1 MKTKRTSIT
10 FIMFVFFAVFV
21 ATMCINSCS
30 AVTYAYSDE
39 AQEIYYCGG
48 TDYTVATESFSYTTK
63 EVEEYSI
70 NGSFPNYYS
79 LNGELQNSCANAAG
93 ATIVG
98 YFDRYYPDL
107 IPDYTPGRIRSSKYI
122 YYPMSYYPD
131 LKQVIIED
139 LYSRMLTNIGREGT
153 TQKNYK
159 TGLSSYISSKGLS
172 ITYNSVMT
180 NGAFDLGKAKVQF
193 ANESPISLFL
203 SGYNF
208 SVFTDENNQIS
219 IQKRLYNSTH
229 VAVAYGYVKTRYF
242 NENGSLIKEITY
254 LKVATILNEVTGVY
268 ILNTYGNLDD
278 AESAHIG

>member
-1 MKTKRTSIT
+1 
-10 FIMFVFFAVFV
+10 
-21 ATMCINSCS
+21 MCINSCS
-30 AVTYAYSDE
+30 AVTYAYNDE
-39 AQEIYYCGG
+39 SQEIYYCGG
-48 TDYTVATESFSYTTK
+48 TDYTVATESFGYATK

-70 NGSFPNYYS
+70 NSSFPNYYCV
-79 LNGELQNSCANAAG
+79 NGELQNSCANAAG

-107 IPDYTPGRIRSSKYI
+107 IPDYTPGRTKNSKYI
-122 YYPMSYYPD
+122 YYSMSYYAG
-131 LKQVIIED
+131 LKQVVIDD
-139 LYSRMLTNIGREGT
+139 LYSRMLTNVGREGT
-153 TQKNYK
+153 TQNNYRA
-159 TGLSSYISSKGLS
+159 GLSSYVSSKGLS

-203 SGYNF
+203 SGFNF
-208 SVFTDENNQIS
+208 SKFTDENNQIS

-229 VAVAYGYVKTRYF
+229 VAVAYGYVKTKYF
-242 NENGSLIKEITY
+242 NENGGLIKEITY

-278 AESAHIG
+278 AESAHIS

>member
-30 AVTYAYSDE
+30 AVTYAYNDE
-39 AQEIYYCGG
+39 SQEIYYCGG
-48 TDYTVATESFSYTTK
+48 TDYTVATESFGYATK

-70 NGSFPNYYS
+70 NSSFPNYYCV
-79 LNGELQNSCANAAG
+79 NGELKNSCANSAG
-93 ATIVG
+93 ASIVG

-107 IPDYTPGRIRSSKYI
+107 IPDYTPGRMKNSKYI
-122 YYPMSYYPD
+122 YYSMSYYAG
-131 LKQVIIED
+131 LKQVVIDD
-139 LYSRMLTNIGREGT
+139 LYSRMLTNVGREGT
-153 TQKNYK
+153 TQNNYRA
-159 TGLSSYISSKGLS
+159 GLSSYVSSKGLS

-203 SGYNF
+203 SGFNF
-208 SVFTDENNQIS
+208 STFTDENNQIS

-229 VAVAYGYVKTRYF
+229 VAVAYGYVKTKYF
-242 NENGSLIKEITY
+242 NENGGLIKEITY

-268 ILNTYGNLDD
+268 ILNTYGNLDN

>member
-1 MKTKRTSIT
+1 MKTKRTSIA
-10 FIMFVFFAVFV
+10 FIVFVFFAVFV

-30 AVTYAYSDE
+30 AVTYAYNDGS
-39 AQEIYYCGG
+39 QEIYYCGG
-48 TDYTVATESFSYTTK
+48 TDYTVSTESFGYATK

-70 NGSFPNYYS
+70 NSSFPNYYCV
-79 LNGELQNSCANAAG
+79 NGELKNSCANSAG

-107 IPDYTPGRIRSSKYI
+107 IPDYTPGRTKNSKYI
-122 YYPMSYYPD
+122 YYSMSYYAG
-131 LKQVIIED
+131 LKQVVIDD
-139 LYSRMLTNIGREGT
+139 LYSRMLTNVGREGT
-153 TQKNYK
+153 TQNNYRA
-159 TGLSSYISSKGLS
+159 GLSSYVSSKGLS

-180 NGAFDLGKAKVQF
+180 NGVFDLGKAKVQF

-203 SGYNF
+203 SGFNF
-208 SVFTDENNQIS
+208 STFTDENNQIS

-229 VAVAYGYVKTRYF
+229 VAVAYGYVKTKYF
-242 NENGSLIKEITY
+242 NENGGLIKEITY

-278 AESAHIG
+278 AESAHIS